1 MNCTAWVRAGEAEV
15 WAPTQGPGPHQGIV
29 AQLTGLPPE
38 KVQVHTTYLGG
49 GFGRRFAPDF
59 VIAATL
65 LSKAAGAPVKLV
77 YTREDDMRAWFYRP
91 ASVARFTARSR
102 CGR

>member
-59 VIAATL
+59 IIASTL
-65 LSKAAGAPVKLV
+65 LSKAAGAPVNSSI
-77 YTREDDMRAWFYRP
+77 RARTTCAHGSIGP
-91 ASVARFTARSR
+91 LR
-102 CGR
+102 